1 MANLR
6 KRKRNW
12 YADFYDRLRV
22 PNRKEVPL
30 RTSDKTAANARMV
43 ELERK
48 YARGEFDPWA
58 DRVPE
63 TGVTVK
69 DAVARYLKSRG
80 SRRKDTRDTD
90 RVVLERFVGSLPPGA
105 LVEQVAARDV
115 AAYVDAP
122 KKDGK
127 PKATATRESYL
138 ARVKTFFSWCASSGL
153 RRAGNPADDVE
164 RRRVGKKDPL
174 YLSKKEYAK
183 LLKTIEDAAA
193 SQPGLKDG
201 EVRWLADV
209 VRVTTGTGLRASE
222 LCHLRWSG
230 VDLDGQMLTVRVTGE
245 FKTKSGHERS
255 VPLAGDA
262 LETLRRLDRQR
273 ESRADGYVFG
283 GRATRKGVRP
293 HLDRQYLNKRFKH
306 YADLAG
312 IRPEHTFH
320 SLRRT
325 YASWLV
331 QGGTDLYVVQKLL
344 GHADIKTTMKYAFL
358 APDNFRAAVGRV
370 FG

>member
-1 MANLR
+1 MPNLR
-6 KRKRNW
+6 KRKNNW
-12 YADFYDRLRV
+12 YAEFYDPLRR
-22 PNRKEVPL
+22 PKRKEVPL
-30 RTSDKTAANARMV
+30 RTRDKQAATTRMV
-43 ELERK
+43 DLDRK
-48 YARGEFDPWA
+48 FARGEFDPWS
-58 DRVPE
+58 DRTPE
-63 TGVTVK
+63 AGVTVK

-80 SRRKDTRDTD
+80 DRRKDTRDTD
-90 RVVLERFVGSLPPGA
+90 RVVLERFASSLPPGA
-105 LVEQVAARDV
+105 LVEQVTARDV
-115 AAYVDAP
+115 AVYVDAP
-122 KKDGK
+122 KKNGR
-127 PKATATRESYL
+127 PKAAATRESYL

-153 RRAGNPADDVE
+153 RRAANPAEDVE

-174 YLSKKEYAK
+174 YLSKKQYEK
-183 LLKTIEDAAA
+183 LLQTIEGAAA

-230 VDLDGQMLTVRVTGE
+230 VDLDGEMLSVRVTAD

-262 LETLRRLDRQR
+262 LETLRRLDLQR
-273 ESRADGYVFG
+273 DSRADGYVFE
-283 GRATRKGVRP
+283 GRATRRGVRP

-306 YADLAG
+306 YASLAG
-312 IRPEHTFH
+312 IGPEHTFH

-344 GHADIKTTMKYAFL
+344 GHADIKMTMKYAFL
-358 APDNFRAAVGRV
+358 APDNFKAAVGKV